1 MAKVISIANNKGGV
15 GKTTASVN
23 LAAVFADWDL
33 RVALIDNDPQGNS
46 GVYLGQ
52 NIKAMPRNMA
62 DVYRGFPLSQIGIK
76 LDLSQVLKEH
86 HATFKQHNLTLFPS
100 DRRLSQID
108 RSYPIDTLLKALNEI
123 NGSFDIILIDNGP
136 SMGYLT
142 VASLLAADMILIPT
156 EAGIG
161 ALAGITE
168 LIREA
173 EEVNKRLKKKFMIR
187 IFLNDFV
194 DTEEF
199 DLSNLKKLKEIA
211 GDKLYTKIYVP
222 TNRHIK
228 RSKELGMP
236 VNVLERITKTSSR
249 GAAAFR
255 VLAQY
260 VLKDIMPELF
270 SPAKEGQ
277 HA

>member
-1 MAKVISIANNKGGV
+1 MAKIITIANNKGGV

-23 LAAVFADWDL
+23 LAAVLADWDL
-33 RVALIDNDPQGNS
+33 RIALIDNDPQGNV
-46 GVYLGQ
+46 GIYLGQ
-52 NIKAMPRNMA
+52 NIKSMPFNMA
-62 DVYRGFPLSQIGIK
+62 DVYRGYPIHKIGIH
-76 LDLSQVLKEH
+76 LNLSHVLKEH

-100 DRRLSQID
+100 DRRLAQID
-108 RSYPIDTLLKALNEI
+108 SHYPIDTLLKSLESIQGA
-123 NGSFDIILIDNGP
+123 FDVIIIDNGP
-136 SMGYLT
+136 SMGFLT
-142 VASLLAADMILIPT
+142 VSSLLAADMILIPT

-173 EEVNKRLKKKFMIR
+173 EEINKRIKKKFMIR
-187 IFLNDFV
+187 VFLNDFQE
-194 DTEEF
+194 TEQF

-211 GDKLYTKIYVP
+211 GEKLYTKIYIP

-255 VLAQY
+255 VLSEF
-260 VLKDIMPELF
+260 VLKDLMPELF
-270 SPAKEGQ
+270 SPVKEEH